1 MEDAKGLEIVE
12 QWQLDD
18 IIKKHSHFLIGK
30 LGGARAV
37 VKDKNLMGLNFVK
50 KNLAQADFSG
60 CIMSGSDFS
69 ASNFESATLFGCD
82 FSSSNLKN
90 ANFSRTDLRGA
101 DLSNSNLIDIDLTG
115 ADLREG
121 NTISR
126 RQIPEDMGSYDP
138 YAPIPPT
145 QVNFA
150 GSDLSNAVLTDVT
163 AIAVDFSNTIL
174 TGSDLKGA
182 DLQNS
187 CFQGAD
193 LSHAD
198 LSDVDLRDADLGS
211 TILLGIDMDKVSEI
225 GGANL
230 DLSLTDETIG
240 SDFEEFD
247 LTIDEIVERHTRWV
261 ATAGREGMRMDISD
275 YDMRSLGNM
284 TDLRLTAIR
293 ALSTVF
299 SGMSLNHSELQSS
312 KFDHSDLRKT
322 TLNKTDLRGSSF
334 KNALMDRAS
343 AQDANINALK
353 FTKKDG
359 SEHYIPCDFSD
370 ASMIGINFSRSQ
382 LNYAVFNGTNLSS
395 ADFSDCDLRH
405 ADFTGAQLEN
415 ANFSNAL
422 LKDTIFDEGVDI
434 KTLMPSPIPSFNEQM
449 TGD

>member
-1 MEDAKGLEIVE
+1 MEDAQGIEIIE

-30 LGGARAV
+30 PGGARAV
-37 VKDKNLMGLNFVK
+37 VKDKNLAGLNFVK

-60 CIMSGSDFS
+60 SIMSGSDFS

-101 DLSNSNLIDIDLTG
+101 DLSNSNLTDIDLTG

-126 RQIPEDMGSYDP
+126 RQIPEDRGSYDP

-145 QVNFA
+145 QVDFS

-163 AIAVDFSNTIL
+163 AIDVDFSNTVL

-187 CFQGAD
+187 CFKGAD

-198 LSDVDLRDADLGS
+198 LSDVDMRDTDLGS
-211 TILLGIDMDKVSEI
+211 AILLGVDMDAVSEM
-225 GGANL
+225 GGA
-230 DLSLTDETIG
+230 DLTLTLTDETVG

-261 ATAGREGMRMDISD
+261 ATAGREGLRMNISD
-275 YDMRSLGNM
+275 YDMRSLNNM

-293 ALSTVF
+293 ALNTVF

-312 KFDHSDLRKT
+312 KFDYSDLRKT

-334 KNALMDRAS
+334 KDTLMDRAS

-353 FTKKDG
+353 FTKQDG
-359 SEHYIPCDFSD
+359 SEHYVPCDFSN
-370 ASMIGINFSRSQ
+370 ASMVGINFSRSQ
-382 LNYAVFNGTNLSS
+382 MNYAVFNGTNLSS
-395 ADFSDCDLRH
+395 ANFSDCDLRN
-405 ADFTGAQLEN
+405 ADFTGAQLKN

-422 LKDTIFDEGVDI
+422 LKDTVFDDGVDVNE
-434 KTLMPSPIPSFNEQM
+434 LPAPEIPHFEESS
-449 TGD
+449 